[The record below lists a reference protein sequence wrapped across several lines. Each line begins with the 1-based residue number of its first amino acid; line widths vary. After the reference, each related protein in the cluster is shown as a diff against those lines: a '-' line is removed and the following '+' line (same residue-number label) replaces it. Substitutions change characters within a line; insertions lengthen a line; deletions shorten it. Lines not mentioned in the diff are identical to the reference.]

1 MKAFV
6 PIAAAL
12 LAVGLHSTPS
22 SPRQAATLAES
33 NRFASQAS
41 GQQASGAA
49 SDIAP
54 DPRELIQRSAQNEL
68 QNEKLARSYTFIQ
81 REEEHRLD
89 SSGKVVSTESET
101 SEIMILYDEPIE
113 RLIAKN
119 DKPLSPK
126 DAAKAEEKIDKFMNE
141 RKNETPEQR
150 QKRLDKE
157 EKEREEGRAFVA
169 EIAQAYNFTLVGT
182 QNIEGRD
189 AYEIDAQPRPGYKPQ
204 SRAAKLLLPKFTFR
218 VWIDKQDS
226 QWVKID
232 AEAIDNATW
241 GLFLLKLYKGSKASL
256 EQTHVNDE
264 VWLPKHI
271 HVDVRARVALFK
283 SFNEDIDITYKDYKK
298 FRTEI
303 KLSPSVPVT
312 Q

>member
-1 MKAFV
+1 MSSAV
-6 PIAAAL
+6 PAQ
-12 LAVGLHSTPS
+12 ST
-22 SPRQAATLAES
+22 AATVEAT
-33 NRFASQAS
+33 
-41 GQQASGAA
+41 
-49 SDIAP
+49 P
-54 DPRELIQRSAQNEL
+54 DPRDLIQRSAQNEL
-68 QNEKLARSYTFIQ
+68 QNEKIARSYTYIQ
-81 REEEHRLD
+81 REEEHRLN
-89 SSGKVVSTESET
+89 SSGKVTSTESET
-101 SEIMILYDEPIE
+101 SEVMILYGEQVE
-113 RLIAKN
+113 RKIAKD

-126 DAAKAEEKIDKFMNE
+126 EAAKEEEKIDKFMND

-169 EIAQAYNFTLVGT
+169 EIDQAYNFTLVGT
-182 QNIEGRD
+182 ENIEGRD

-264 VWLPKHI
+264 VWLPKQIHI
-271 HVDVRARVALFK
+271 DVRARVAFLK

-303 KLSPSVPVT
+303 KLGPSVPVT

>member
-1 MKAFV
+1 M
-6 PIAAAL
+6 
-12 LAVGLHSTPS
+12 
-22 SPRQAATLAES
+22 
-33 NRFASQAS
+33 
-41 GQQASGAA
+41 
-49 SDIAP
+49 
-54 DPRELIQRSAQNEL
+54 IQRSAQNEL
-68 QNEKLARSYTFIQ
+68 RNEKIARSYTFIQ
-81 REEEHRLD
+81 REEEHGLN
-89 SSGKVVSTESET
+89 SSGKVTSTESET
-101 SEIMILYDEPIE
+101 SEIMILYDEPVE
-113 RLIAKN
+113 RKIAKD
-119 DKPLSPK
+119 DKALSPK
-126 DAAKAEEKIDKFMNE
+126 DAAKEEEKIDKFMND

-204 SRAAKLLLPKFTFR
+204 SKAAKLLLPKFTFR

-271 HVDVRARVALFK
+271 HIDVRARVALLK
-283 SFNEDIDITYKDYKK
+283 SFNDDIDITYKDYKK

-303 KLSPSVPVT
+303 KLGPSVPIT

>member
-1 MKAFV
+1 M
-6 PIAAAL
+6 
-12 LAVGLHSTPS
+12 
-22 SPRQAATLAES
+22 
-33 NRFASQAS
+33 
-41 GQQASGAA
+41 
-49 SDIAP
+49 
-54 DPRELIQRSAQNEL
+54 IQRSAQNEL
-68 QNEKLARSYTFIQ
+68 QNEKLARSYTYIQ
-81 REEEHRLD
+81 RVEEHHLN
-89 SSGKVVSTESET
+89 SSGKVTSTESET
-101 SEIMILYDEPIE
+101 SEVMILYDEQVE

-119 DKPLSPK
+119 DQPLSPK
-126 DAAKAEEKIDKFMNE
+126 DAAKAEEKIDKLMND
-141 RKNETPEQR
+141 RKNETPDQR

-169 EIAQAYNFTLVGT
+169 EIAQAYNFTLLGT

-204 SRAAKLLLPKFTFR
+204 SRAAKLLLPKITFR

-241 GLFLLKLYKGSKASL
+241 GLFLLKFYKGSKFSL

-264 VWLPKHI
+264 VWLPEHI
-271 HVDVRARVALFK
+271 HVDVRVRVALLK
-283 SFNEDIDITYKDYKK
+283 GFNEDIDITYKEYKK

-303 KLSPSVPVT
+303 KLGPSVPVT

>member
-1 MKAFV
+1 LKAFV
-6 PIAAAL
+6 PIAAILFAISFL
-12 LAVGLHSTPS
+12 PPPS
-22 SPRQAATLAES
+22 SFPQAGPQSDKSETVSSAVPAQSTAATVEAT
-33 NRFASQAS
+33 
-41 GQQASGAA
+41 
-49 SDIAP
+49 P
-54 DPRELIQRSAQNEL
+54 DPRDLIQRSAQNEL
-68 QNEKLARSYTFIQ
+68 QNEKIARSYTYIQ
-81 REEEHRLD
+81 REEEHRLN
-89 SSGKVVSTESET
+89 SSGKVTSTESET
-101 SEIMILYDEPIE
+101 SEVMILYGEQVE
-113 RLIAKN
+113 RKIAKD

-126 DAAKAEEKIDKFMNE
+126 EAAKEEEKIDKFMND

-169 EIAQAYNFTLVGT
+169 EIDQAYNFTLVGT
-182 QNIEGRD
+182 ENIEGRD

-264 VWLPKHI
+264 VWLPKQIHI
-271 HVDVRARVALFK
+271 DVRARVAFLK

-303 KLSPSVPVT
+303 KLGPSVPVT

>member
-6 PIAAAL
+6 PIAAILFAISFL
-12 LAVGLHSTPS
+12 PPPS
-22 SPRQAATLAES
+22 SFPQAGPQSDKSETVSSAVPAQSTAATVEAT
-33 NRFASQAS
+33 
-41 GQQASGAA
+41 
-49 SDIAP
+49 P
-54 DPRELIQRSAQNEL
+54 DPRDLIQRSAQNEL
-68 QNEKLARSYTFIQ
+68 QNEKIARSYTYIQ
-81 REEEHRLD
+81 REEEHRLN
-89 SSGKVVSTESET
+89 SSGKVTSTESET
-101 SEIMILYDEPIE
+101 SEVMILYGEQVE
-113 RLIAKN
+113 RKIAKD

-126 DAAKAEEKIDKFMNE
+126 EAAKEEEKIDKFMND

-169 EIAQAYNFTLVGT
+169 EIDQAYNFTLVGT
-182 QNIEGRD
+182 ENIEGRD

-264 VWLPKHI
+264 VWLPKQIHI
-271 HVDVRARVALFK
+271 DVRARVAFLK

-303 KLSPSVPVT
+303 KLGPSVPVT

>member
-1 MKAFV
+1 LKAFV

>member
-1 MKAFV
+1 M
-6 PIAAAL
+6 
-12 LAVGLHSTPS
+12 
-22 SPRQAATLAES
+22 
-33 NRFASQAS
+33 
-41 GQQASGAA
+41 
-49 SDIAP
+49 
-54 DPRELIQRSAQNEL
+54 IQRSAQNEL
-68 QNEKLARSYTFIQ
+68 QNEKIARSYTFIQ
-81 REEEHRLD
+81 REEEHELN
-89 SSGKVVSTESET
+89 SSGKVTSTESET
-101 SEIMILYDEPIE
+101 SEILILYDEPVE
-113 RLIAKN
+113 RKIAKD

-126 DAAKAEEKIDKFMNE
+126 DAAKEEEKIDKLMND

-150 QKRLDKE
+150 QKRLDKKE
-157 EKEREEGRAFVA
+157 EKQREEGRAFIA
-169 EIAQAYNFTLVGT
+169 EIDQAYNFTLVGT

-256 EQTHVNDE
+256 EQAHVNDE

-283 SFNEDIDITYKDYKK
+283 SFNDDIDITYKDYKK

-303 KLSPSVPVT
+303 KLGPSVPIT

>member
-1 MKAFV
+1 MKVFA
-6 PIAAAL
+6 PIAATFFV
-12 LAVGLHSTPS
+12 LAFSFHPSKLHAPTPTAGQNKS
-22 SPRQAATLAES
+22 AAVPAQQDSAPASAES
-33 NRFASQAS
+33 
-41 GQQASGAA
+41 
-49 SDIAP
+49 AP

-68 QNEKLARSYTFIQ
+68 QNEKIARSYTFIQ
-81 REEEHRLD
+81 REEDHKLN
-89 SSGKVVSTESET
+89 SSGKVTSTESET
-101 SEIMILYDEPIE
+101 SEILILYDEPVE
-113 RLIAKN
+113 RLIAKD

-126 DAAKAEEKIDKFMNE
+126 EAAKAEDKIDKFMND

-157 EKEREEGRAFVA
+157 EKDREEGRAFVA
-169 EIAQAYNFTLVGT
+169 EIAQAYNFTLVGI

-204 SRAAKLLLPKFTFR
+204 SRAAKLILPKFTFR

-241 GLFLLKLYKGSKASL
+241 GLFLVKLYKGSKASL

-271 HVDVRARVALFK
+271 HVDIRARIALFK

-303 KLSPSVPVT
+303 KLGPSVPLT

>member
-1 MKAFV
+1 VSSAV
-6 PIAAAL
+6 PAQ
-12 LAVGLHSTPS
+12 ST
-22 SPRQAATLAES
+22 AATVEAT
-33 NRFASQAS
+33 
-41 GQQASGAA
+41 
-49 SDIAP
+49 P
-54 DPRELIQRSAQNEL
+54 DPRDLIQRSAQNEL
-68 QNEKLARSYTFIQ
+68 QNEKIARSYTYIQ
-81 REEEHRLD
+81 REEEHRLN
-89 SSGKVVSTESET
+89 SSGKVTSTESET
-101 SEIMILYDEPIE
+101 SEVMILYGEQVE
-113 RLIAKN
+113 RKIAKD

-126 DAAKAEEKIDKFMNE
+126 EAAKEEEKIDKFMND

-169 EIAQAYNFTLVGT
+169 EIDQAYNFTLVGT
-182 QNIEGRD
+182 ENIEGRD

-264 VWLPKHI
+264 VWLPKQIHI
-271 HVDVRARVALFK
+271 DVRARVAFLK

-303 KLSPSVPVT
+303 KLGPSVPVT